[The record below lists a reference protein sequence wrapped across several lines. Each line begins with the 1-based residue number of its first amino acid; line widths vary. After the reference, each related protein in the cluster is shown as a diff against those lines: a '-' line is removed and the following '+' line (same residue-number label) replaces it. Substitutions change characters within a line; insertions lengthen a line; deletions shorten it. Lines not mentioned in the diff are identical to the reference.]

1 MSKKDSSVLQLKNLS
16 SNNKTSLIYS
26 NFRSQLNT
34 SIKKNTFLV
43 AVSGGPDSL
52 ALSALSYT
60 YLLEKKTK
68 VFFVLVDH
76 GIRANSSKEAQDVKN
91 LLREKGINLKILKN
105 KKKINKNIQS
115 HAREIRYKL
124 LLNFCKKNKIKFIMT
139 GHHRDDQI
147 ETFLIRLSRG
157 SGIQG
162 LSSMS
167 KVSSLSS
174 STKLFR
180 PLLDEKKKNLIFL
193 AKYYFGKIFKDP
205 SNANQKYLRTKVRN
219 LIKQFE
225 KSGIK
230 HDRIINSINN
240 LASTRDTL
248 NIYIK
253 KIERNCVIKKNNT
266 ININLNFFLLE
277 NNEIQLKIF
286 SNCIKIIS
294 KNYYPPRAKKV
305 LNLLNRIESNK
316 SLKATLGG
324 CIINRHKK
332 NLVISKEELKKS
344 HKTLIFDKN

>member
-1 MSKKDSSVLQLKNLS
+1 MNKKDSSVLQLKNLS

-34 SIKKNTFLV
+34 FVKRNTFLV

-52 ALSALSYT
+52 ALSALSQA
-60 YLLEKKTK
+60 YLIEKKTK

-76 GIRANSSKEAQDVKN
+76 GIRKNSSKEAQNVKN
-91 LLREKGINLKILKN
+91 LLKKSGINLTILKN

-124 LLNFCKKNKIKFIMT
+124 LLSFCKKYKIKFIMT

-162 LSSMS
+162 LSSMC
-167 KVSSLSS
+167 KISSLSKT
-174 STKLFR
+174 TKLFR
-180 PLLDEKKKNLIFL
+180 PLLDEKKEDLISL
-193 AKYYFGKIFKDP
+193 AKHYFGKIFKDP
-205 SNANQKYLRTKVRN
+205 SNTNQKYLRTKIRN
-219 LIKQFE
+219 LIKQFK

-230 HDRIINSINN
+230 PDRIINSINN

-248 NIYIK
+248 NFYIQR
-253 KIERNCVIKKNNT
+253 IEKNCIIKKNNT
-266 ININLNFFLLE
+266 ISINLKIFLLE
-277 NNEIQLKIF
+277 NSEIQLKIF
-286 SNCIKIIS
+286 SNCIKKVS

-305 LNLLNRIESNK
+305 LNLLNRIQSNK
-316 SLKATLGG
+316 NLKATLGG
-324 CIINRHKK
+324 CTIDKHTK
-332 NLVISKEELKKS
+332 NLVISKEELKKGA
-344 HKTLIFDKN
+344 KL